1 MNHEHW
7 MREALIEA
15 QKAFDANEVPIG
27 SIIVKDNRIIGRGY
41 NKTESLN
48 DPTAHAEI
56 IAISAASNYLNSWRL
71 TNATVY
77 VTLEPCLMC
86 TGALILARIERLVFG
101 AYDKKFGACGSLYNI
116 PQDNLFNH
124 SFEVIPNI
132 LSQESKALLKE
143 FFRKQRLIKKTHKP
157 HLKTHG
163 GYLIR

>member
-7 MREALIEA
+7 MHEALLEA
-15 QKAFDANEVPIG
+15 QKAFDQNEVPIG
-27 SIIVKDNRIIGRGY
+27 AIVVKENRIIGRGY
-41 NKTESLN
+41 NQTESLN

-56 IAISAASNYLNSWRL
+56 IAISAAANYLHSWRL

-86 TGALILARIERLVFG
+86 TGALILARIKRLVFG

-124 SFEVIPNI
+124 NFEVIPNI
-132 LSQESKALLKE
+132 LAEESQTLLKA
-143 FFRKQRLIKKTHKP
+143 FFKKQRLLKKSTTKAN
-157 HLKTHG
+157 LRGCDIDDK
-163 GYLIR
+163 